1 MMFFVRNQKGDVVAI
16 TSRKEDAFAFLKSD
30 DSLFIEDT
38 GSEKGSLIKV
48 SVDSI
53 DN

>member
-1 MMFFVRNQKGDVVAI
+1 MFFVRNQKGDVIAV

-30 DSLFIEDT
+30 NSLLVEDT
-38 GSEKGSLIKV
+38 NTQNGSLVKV

-53 DN
+53 GK